1 MTADDFSNQGLLS
14 VLRHASDGVALL
26 IPSPWRV
33 AWSNAAFA
41 NWLKIEPEEL
51 SGAAISNLQSRI
63 SITELLPHLDQLR
76 TAVEGSQTYAEAT
89 CVTVNER
96 CRLKLLRLASQTDA
110 AYALIVQHP
119 AVGDEA
125 TAALQTRLDPLTN
138 LPDRSFLLARMETL
152 LQGDRIGD
160 RAFAVLFIDL
170 DNFKQANDRFGHI
183 AGDRILRSAADR
195 LRHCVRE
202 NDHVVRFGGDEFVVL
217 LEGVAE
223 RADVEP
229 VIERIGQA
237 FLEPFDLATERIKLS
252 LSIGVAVASLLHRS
266 PEDVLSEADSDMY
279 AAKRAS
285 G

>member
-1 MTADDFSNQGLLS
+1 MNLHMSNKEWRRLVQHIS
-14 VLRHASDGVALL
+14 NGVAVLY
-26 IPSPWRV
+26 PSPWRI
-33 AWSNAAFA
+33 AWSNDALADWLAIPA
-41 NWLKIEPEEL
+41 NDLAGALLENLEAVPWRARLIAQL
-51 SGAAISNLQSRI
+51 S
-63 SITELLPHLDQLR
+63 ELR
-76 TAVEGSQTYAEAT
+76 TTLEQGQDHAETLVQAGD
-89 CVTVNER
+89 ER
-96 CRLKLLRLASQTDA
+96 CHIKLLDLSSA
-110 AYALIVQHP
+110 AAPVYALVVQRPP
-119 AVGDEA
+119 ASHSHVAE
-125 TAALQTRLDPLTN
+125 LHTRLDPLTN

-217 LEGVAE
+217 LEGVVD

-237 FLEPFDLATERIKLS
+237 FREPFDLANESIKLS
-252 LSIGVAVASLLHRS
+252 LSIGVAVASPFHHS
-266 PEDVLSEADSDMY
+266 PEDVLSAADSDMY
-279 AAKRAS
+279 AVKRA
-285 G
+285 GN